1 MTDSELDAA
10 IEAHIDATSINR
22 VLESLMRVC
31 MGKAEH
37 LADNWQDASFREGV
51 GAAGPAAR
59 ARARCARPQH
69 PVTTILFSMGE

>member
-37 LADNWQDASFREGV
+37 LADNWQDASSAREWERL
-51 GAAGPAAR
+51 AQRLER
-59 ARARCARPQH
+59 AQDVRVLSIP
-69 PVTTILFSMGE
+69 